1 MIVHG
6 TDRHQRLGQVL
17 EGPKWIV
24 GVRETPPSSGAPKN
38 RLGVRVLRDPTQE
51 LGLKRVKWM
60 GARKLL

>member
-24 GVRETPPSSGAPKN
+24 GVRETK
-38 RLGVRVLRDPTQE
+38 VQE
-51 LGLKRVKWM
+51 HQKID
-60 GARKLL
+60 